1 MYEVT
6 HTKSKQNIRLSKFLS
21 WLLRHGAVK
30 DQIPI
35 GSDGFVSVKH
45 ILNHPTLRG
54 NFTENDIIKV
64 VENDEKTRFAVR
76 PNKESFDVRANQ
88 GHSIDLVKELE
99 LIPITRPDSFKCVV
113 HSTFLTNWDKIKVE
127 GLHRMKRNHI
137 HFAQSLLDTNTVTSG
152 LRKNAEI
159 FIYINLKCAL
169 EKGLKFFFL
178 LMELFLVQ
186 VTTMDM

>member
-45 ILNHPTLRG
+45 ILNHPTLR
-54 NFTENDIIKV
+54 
-64 VENDEKTRFAVR
+64 
-76 PNKESFDVRANQ
+76 ESFDVRANQ

-169 EKGLKFFFL
+169 EKGLKFFLSTNGVILSPGDDHGYVKPSF
-178 LMELFLVQ
+178 FQKVCQ
-186 VTTMDM
+186 VDGSILKF